1 MVISVKAK
9 VLLALSLLSIA
20 VVTLLAIQLLLHY
33 FAPGFIAP
41 IGIFRFMWLWWLVD
55 VLGYVIAIV
64 TLVLSGVILGRFI
77 EKRVPADIDA
87 LRASMISTAAAVIGG
102 VVLIIGLVSYLLGE
116 ELTVSLA
123 SIAFLFAVVPSVV
136 TWLFSPY
143 LVNVFYGCRY
153 DPELQ
158 KLVNEVARKAGMK
171 PPKAMKSSMTVPN
184 AFAYSS
190 PIAGRFV
197 AITDGLLRTLRSD
210 EELKAVIGHELGHHR
225 HRDNSVMMVFG
236 ILPTAIYYMGRLLL
250 FIGLYSG
257 RYADGSRRRNGS
269 SGLLLVAVGGVIMAL
284 SILIQFA
291 VLALSRLRE
300 FYADAHGAKVT
311 SPYAMIGALRSLDGF
326 YKRFGKSTVANS
338 RLKTLFIYAFTEPF
352 IGLEELLSTHPPIW
366 KRIAFLETLL
376 GREIKA

>member
-1 MVISVKAK
+1 MKTK

-20 VVTLLAIQLLLHY
+20 VVTLLAIQLLFYY
-33 FAPGFIAP
+33 FAPGYVAP
-41 IGIFRFMWLWWLVD
+41 FGIFRFMWLWWLVD

-64 TLVLSGVILGRFI
+64 TLVLSGVTLGRFI
-77 EKRVPADIDA
+77 EKRIPADMDA

-102 VVLIIGLVSYLLGE
+102 VVLVFGLVSYLLGE

-123 SIAFLFAVVPSVV
+123 SIAFLFAVIPSIV
-136 TWLFSPY
+136 TWLFSPF
-143 LVNVFYGCRY
+143 LVNAFYGCRY

-158 KLVNEVARKAGMK
+158 KLVNEVAGRAGIK
-171 PPKAMKSSMTVPN
+171 PPKAMRSSMAVPN

-190 PIAGRFV
+190 PIAGRFIAV
-197 AITDGLLRTLRSD
+197 TDGLLRTLRNE
-210 EELKAVIGHELGHHR
+210 EELKAVIGHELGHHK

-236 ILPTAIYYMGRLLL
+236 ILPTVIYYMGRFLLY
-250 FIGLYSG
+250 IGLYAG

-269 SGLLLVAVGGVIMAL
+269 SGLLLVAVGGVVMAL

-311 SPYAMIGALRSLDGF
+311 SPFAMIGALRSLDGF
-326 YKRFGKSTVANS
+326 YKRFGKSTIANS
-338 RLKTLFIYAFTEPF
+338 KLRTLFIYAFTEPF
-352 IGLEELLSTHPPIW
+352 IGLEELLSTHPPVW
-366 KRIAFLETLL
+366 KRIAFLETLI
-376 GREIKA
+376 GKEIKA